1 MCTRIKND
9 VICEC
14 VFLVFV
20 SFALNMMLFKKP
32 VMQVVDIV
40 ILLCISILL
49 FIFHLSSGLLHLFRA
64 FFDCEYCVVKYNR
77 FLHLTGEISI
87 IFFMLL
93 S

>member
-32 VMQVVDIV
+32 VMQVVDVV

-49 FIFHLSSGLLHLFRA
+49 FIFHLSSGLLPLFRA
-64 FFDCEYCVVKYNR
+64 VFYLFLFVIQRRISFFLLDFDQDV
-77 FLHLTGEISI
+77 
-87 IFFMLL
+87 MLCYT
-93 S
+93 